1 MKNVDGKEN
10 QTRKGVNKNVVREH
24 KAWTIYWCFV

>member
-1 MKNVDGKEN
+1 MKNVGGKEN
-10 QTRKGVNKNVVREH
+10 QTRKGVNKNIVKKR